1 MNDISQVR
9 IGGVRHGATSNRR
22 RERDGHRCCGGGAT
36 PCARATATLIAVLA
50 ATGFLA
56 PRARATDVDAAIVF
70 AVDVSASIDPDT
82 AKLQREGHAA
92 ALNSPQIIA
101 AIARNRIGCIG
112 IVYFEWSSRGHSTNV
127 LPWTTVCGP
136 SEAQAA
142 AAIIREK
149 GDIGNGLGGRRGT
162 SVSYA
167 IDMGSLLLGEFPGSA
182 TNKIIDIS
190 ANGPNNDGL
199 PVEQSRL
206 RAIAKGYTINAIA
219 IPSFMRGIE
228 HDNSRYFAENV
239 IGGPGAFVIAPATAN
254 DYAAAIRRKL
264 VEEISLPINRSNKAT
279 SVNSAQ
285 SVRPLPEGFDSFRS
299 GESAQPH
306 QRDGSPH

>member
-1 MNDISQVR
+1 MTGSADGKSRWLMMPAAYRPMGFVVARQAHVA
-9 IGGVRHGATSNRR
+9 IG
-22 RERDGHRCCGGGAT
+22 
-36 PCARATATLIAVLA
+36 VLA
-50 ATGFLA
+50 AMLA
-56 PRARATDVDAAIVF
+56 LAGLVAPQAGAADVDAAIVF
-70 AVDVSASIDPDT
+70 AVDVSASIDRGT
-82 AKLQREGHAA
+82 ADLQREGHAA
-92 ALNSPQIIA
+92 ALCAPEIIA

-112 IVYFEWSSRGHSTNV
+112 IVYFEWSSRGHWTNV
-127 LPWTTVCGP
+127 LPWTTVCRP

-142 AAIIREK
+142 AAIIREA
-149 GDIGNGLGGRRGT
+149 GDTGDGSGGRGGT

-219 IPSFMRGIE
+219 IPSYMRGIE

-239 IGGPGAFVIAPATAN
+239 IGGPGAFVVAPATTH

-264 VEEISLPINRSNKAT
+264 VDEISLAINGSIEAK
-279 SVNSAQ
+279 SVESVQ
-285 SVRPLPEGFDSFRS
+285 SIRPLAGAVNLLSRAKRRTP
-299 GESAQPH
+299 
-306 QRDGSPH
+306 